1 MTIRKLLDLS
11 TAHTPEAV
19 AKDFNVGQLRWTD
32 SGYGWIV
39 WMMHDAEVP
48 DWFKPIHKLALNEG
62 CHLVQFDQD
71 ADKHPD
77 LPTYEW

>member
-1 MTIRKLLDLS
+1 MGR
-11 TAHTPEAV
+11 
-19 AKDFNVGQLRWTD
+19 QL
-32 SGYGWIV
+32 G
-39 WMMHDAEVP
+39 
-48 DWFKPIHKLALNEG
+48 LALNEG